1 MLVLSR
7 RRNEKI
13 VIGDDITITVL
24 EVRGDQIQLG
34 IQAPRSV
41 PVHRWEV
48 FRAIREGGALMA
60 GWEVYGLRPGEGMSV
75 NVVVNE
81 PGGDFFQRIGELMRM
96 SEPEEPVTLT
106 WEEGGVDGMQA
117 FFRSVRL
124 SLPNLPAGEYILSIE
139 VVLPGRTPMVS
150 STPLIITR

>member
-34 IQAPRSV
+34 IQAPRSI

-48 FRAIREGGALMA
+48 FRAIRDGEAPDPA
-60 GWEVYGLRPGEGMSV
+60 PG
-75 NVVVNE
+75 
-81 PGGDFFQRIGELMRM
+81 PDQ
-96 SEPEEPVTLT
+96 
-106 WEEGGVDGMQA
+106 D
-117 FFRSVRL
+117 
-124 SLPNLPAGEYILSIE
+124 
-139 VVLPGRTPMVS
+139 
-150 STPLIITR
+150 

>member
-34 IQAPRSV
+34 IEAPRSI

-48 FRAIREGGALMA
+48 FRAIQDGLSGPGSASKDSGGTK
-60 GWEVYGLRPGEGMSV
+60 E
-75 NVVVNE
+75 
-81 PGGDFFQRIGELMRM
+81 D
-96 SEPEEPVTLT
+96 
-106 WEEGGVDGMQA
+106 
-117 FFRSVRL
+117 
-124 SLPNLPAGEYILSIE
+124 
-139 VVLPGRTPMVS
+139 
-150 STPLIITR
+150 

>member
-34 IQAPRSV
+34 IQAPRSI

-48 FRAIREGGALMA
+48 FKAIHESGDEGADPKTGQ
-60 GWEVYGLRPGEGMSV
+60 
-75 NVVVNE
+75 
-81 PGGDFFQRIGELMRM
+81 D
-96 SEPEEPVTLT
+96 
-106 WEEGGVDGMQA
+106 
-117 FFRSVRL
+117 
-124 SLPNLPAGEYILSIE
+124 
-139 VVLPGRTPMVS
+139 
-150 STPLIITR
+150 

>member
-48 FRAIREGGALMA
+48 FRAIQDGAGG
-60 GWEVYGLRPGEGMSV
+60 
-75 NVVVNE
+75 
-81 PGGDFFQRIGELMRM
+81 
-96 SEPEEPVTLT
+96 
-106 WEEGGVDGMQA
+106 
-117 FFRSVRL
+117 
-124 SLPNLPAGEYILSIE
+124 PNSATKDS
-139 VVLPGRTPMVS
+139 GRTEED
-150 STPLIITR
+150 

>member
-34 IQAPRSV
+34 IQAPRSI

-48 FRAIREGGALMA
+48 FRAIQEGAA
-60 GWEVYGLRPGEGMSV
+60 
-75 NVVVNE
+75 E
-81 PGGDFFQRIGELMRM
+81 PG
-96 SEPEEPVTLT
+96 
-106 WEEGGVDGMQA
+106 
-117 FFRSVRL
+117 
-124 SLPNLPAGEYILSIE
+124 
-139 VVLPGRTPMVS
+139 S
-150 STPLIITR
+150 STEDQSGTEED

>member
-34 IQAPRSV
+34 IQAPRNI

-48 FRAIREGGALMA
+48 FRAIREGGT
-60 GWEVYGLRPGEGMSV
+60 PEGT
-75 NVVVNE
+75 E
-81 PGGDFFQRIGELMRM
+81 APDQ
-96 SEPEEPVTLT
+96 
-106 WEEGGVDGMQA
+106 D
-117 FFRSVRL
+117 
-124 SLPNLPAGEYILSIE
+124 
-139 VVLPGRTPMVS
+139 
-150 STPLIITR
+150 

>member
-34 IQAPRSV
+34 IQAPRSI

-48 FRAIREGGALMA
+48 VRAIHGA
-60 GWEVYGLRPGEGMSV
+60 EEEKPG
-75 NVVVNE
+75 
-81 PGGDFFQRIGELMRM
+81 
-96 SEPEEPVTLT
+96 PET
-106 WEEGGVDGMQA
+106 DQD
-117 FFRSVRL
+117 
-124 SLPNLPAGEYILSIE
+124 
-139 VVLPGRTPMVS
+139 
-150 STPLIITR
+150 

>member
-48 FRAIREGGALMA
+48 FRAIREGGA
-60 GWEVYGLRPGEGMSV
+60 
-75 NVVVNE
+75 
-81 PGGDFFQRIGELMRM
+81 
-96 SEPEEPVTLT
+96 SESS
-106 WEEGGVDGMQA
+106 D
-117 FFRSVRL
+117 
-124 SLPNLPAGEYILSIE
+124 PAQED
-139 VVLPGRTPMVS
+139 
-150 STPLIITR
+150 

>member
-1 MLVLSR
+1 VVLVLSR

-48 FRAIREGGALMA
+48 FRAIQDGAGG
-60 GWEVYGLRPGEGMSV
+60 PGSASK
-75 NVVVNE
+75 
-81 PGGDFFQRIGELMRM
+81 D
-96 SEPEEPVTLT
+96 S
-106 WEEGGVDGMQA
+106 
-117 FFRSVRL
+117 
-124 SLPNLPAGEYILSIE
+124 
-139 VVLPGRTPMVS
+139 GRTEED
-150 STPLIITR
+150 

>member
-34 IQAPRSV
+34 IQAPRSI

-48 FRAIREGGALMA
+48 FRAIHEG
-60 GWEVYGLRPGEGMSV
+60 
-75 NVVVNE
+75 
-81 PGGDFFQRIGELMRM
+81 DK
-96 SEPEEPVTLT
+96 PE
-106 WEEGGVDGMQA
+106 DD
-117 FFRSVRL
+117 
-124 SLPNLPAGEYILSIE
+124 
-139 VVLPGRTPMVS
+139 TP
-150 STPLIITR
+150 PDQD

>member
-34 IQAPRSV
+34 IQAPRNI

-48 FRAIREGGALMA
+48 FRAIQEGDAPKDDA
-60 GWEVYGLRPGEGMSV
+60 GT
-75 NVVVNE
+75 
-81 PGGDFFQRIGELMRM
+81 DQ
-96 SEPEEPVTLT
+96 
-106 WEEGGVDGMQA
+106 D
-117 FFRSVRL
+117 
-124 SLPNLPAGEYILSIE
+124 
-139 VVLPGRTPMVS
+139 
-150 STPLIITR
+150 

>member
-34 IQAPRSV
+34 IQAPRSI

-48 FRAIREGGALMA
+48 FRAIQD
-60 GWEVYGLRPGEGMSV
+60 GEA
-75 NVVVNE
+75 
-81 PGGDFFQRIGELMRM
+81 
-96 SEPEEPVTLT
+96 SEDPSPP
-106 WEEGGVDGMQA
+106 DQD
-117 FFRSVRL
+117 
-124 SLPNLPAGEYILSIE
+124 
-139 VVLPGRTPMVS
+139 
-150 STPLIITR
+150 